1 MSAAYYP
8 QVQKIYVAYYGR
20 PADPAGLQYWAGQL
34 AANGGSLTAII
45 NAFGNSAESTAL
57 YAGADN
63 AAKVTAIY
71 QQLFN
76 RSPDSAGLAFYVNEL
91 SLGRMTAASIALNVA
106 NGATG
111 TDATYL
117 TNKQSVASSF
127 TDSLTT
133 DSAAAVAYA
142 GTTAANTA
150 RALISGVTTSAATTN
165 VASTIAAIKPG
176 GGAAATGQTFTLTT
190 SPSETVVGTSKNDA
204 VTALFTTSATTNAVQ
219 ASDSVTDSSTTDNDT
234 LTFDLAGDL
243 FSDVTTSAAPT
254 VRNIE
259 NLVFNV
265 NTSSANLAT
274 DVTYDNAAT
283 RLFVDGT
290 TMTGVKNYAFNLA
303 KAQSGVS
310 GVSLLSATADSTVTV
325 DSKLSSLIVGT
336 RAAGDAIN
344 IKMNNAGVPGTPAT
358 ATVANAAGDVTAS
371 GSGDFSLTATTA
383 TGAVTATGGKNL
395 TVSAA
400 GAGVVM
406 ASTTGGTATVTATA
420 ATLIDVSASSDVT
433 LTNSGAGSVKI
444 TSGGSITT
452 AGAQNATS
460 MTLTAAGA
468 STLGAANAVTSLTLS
483 GNGAAATFNRGSNT
497 ALANIQVSGDKN
509 VTLTGG
515 GDTLPAT
522 VTVTDTGTGTFTLRL
537 NGAATAHDFSGGLID
552 VLRFDTDQ
560 GGVITTVKDTQAI
573 TYTLDQGALSVTG
586 RPSATATSNAVTLI
600 LNDQVRNAAAVDFTG
615 LTLTDIKT
623 ATIDASADVTASGT
637 ANTFSLAGIVG
648 TSRNADVTING
659 GINNLT
665 IGTGND
671 LGTGS
676 LTVNTSGAIT
686 LGASTLTATRFDASK
701 SSGAV
706 TGTGLSNATTREIY
720 TGSAAD
726 TLTLN
731 GVGNADVRTGAGN
744 DVLTL
749 DNDSYSGN
757 LVSIDLGD
765 GTDTLVMQSG
775 TKLITGTA
783 GSVSLSGVEG
793 IRILQNGVTGTDQ
806 ISASVLSGKTYN
818 ITASAAG
825 AAGAL
830 DVVVLATDTVVD
842 LSTLNGSTAADTTIE
857 GMTFITNAGS
867 NTSKVS
873 IKGMTKAINT
883 ITGSSVADA
892 LVGGDLNDSFVY
904 LTDSVLFNA
913 AGAAIDTITGGAGN
927 ADVLT
932 VGGTTGTAFT
942 IVNTDVFTG
951 ITGVERIVSAANAA
965 GVNIALDVTAE
976 TAGINRVDTSAAIT
990 VAGSINVSEYVSTGV
1005 TLTGSNTMADTITG
1019 GGGADT
1025 ITGGTTDAAI
1035 DILDGGAGDD
1045 TFIYAELADLFAG
1058 NADSVDSIT
1067 GGTGNDT
1074 IRLSAATA
1082 GFTIAAT
1089 DTWGRVTGVERITT
1103 IATTAGSVS
1112 VTLAAGAETAGI
1124 DTVNLSA
1131 AAAGTNVINVS
1142 AFSAARGTTL
1152 VGGATVTTNITGGAG
1167 NDTITGGTAAET
1179 IDGGLGNDVISG
1191 GGGADSMLGGGGDDS
1206 ITGSSGADY
1215 IRIGTTGSA
1224 AGLAGNATV
1233 NGAAGNDTVVF
1244 AANATAAATIT
1255 GGAGD
1260 DSITLLLTHTGN
1272 VELVFGASASAN
1284 GYDTI
1289 GGFQDTGITGGGR
1302 HQLNFSAFLGAGY
1315 RIAGNNGIDT
1325 TVDKVLNSG
1334 TADVNIA
1341 NQLVVVDATAAG
1353 AGGQPGG
1360 AALTTANILSLI
1372 SGTGNALSMSAG
1384 KAVILADNNTNTQI
1398 FFIDAAL
1405 DGASGVSVSDIQ
1417 LVGILNSATA
1427 DTWTTA
1433 MFTG

>member
-1 MSAAYYP
+1 M
-8 QVQKIYVAYYGR
+8 
-20 PADPAGLQYWAGQL
+20 
-34 AANGGSLTAII
+34 
-45 NAFGNSAESTAL
+45 
-57 YAGADN
+57 
-63 AAKVTAIY
+63 
-71 QQLFN
+71 
-76 RSPDSAGLAFYVNEL
+76 
-91 SLGRMTAASIALNVA
+91 
-106 NGATG
+106 
-111 TDATYL
+111 
-117 TNKQSVASSF
+117 
-127 TDSLTT
+127 
-133 DSAAAVAYA
+133 
-142 GTTAANTA
+142 
-150 RALISGVTTSAATTN
+150 
-165 VASTIAAIKPG
+165 
-176 GGAAATGQTFTLTT
+176 
-190 SPSETVVGTSKNDA
+190 
-204 VTALFTTSATTNAVQ
+204 
-219 ASDSVTDSSTTDNDT
+219 TDSSTTDNDT

-290 TMTGVKNYAFNLA
+290 TMTGVKSYAFNLA

-383 TGAVTATGGKNL
+383 TGAVTATAGKNL

-452 AGAQNATS
+452 AGVQNATS

-497 ALANIQVSGDKN
+497 ALANIQISGDKD

-515 GDTLPAT
+515 GNTLPAT

-537 NGAATAHDFSGGLID
+537 DGAATAHDFSGGLID
-552 VLRFDTDQ
+552 VLRFDSNQT
-560 GGVITTVKDTQAI
+560 GVITTVKSGQAI
-573 TYTLDQGALSVTG
+573 TYTIDQGALSVTG

-648 TSRNADVTING
+648 TSQNADVTING

-686 LGASTLTATRFDASK
+686 LGTSTLTATRFDASK

-706 TGTGLSNATTREIY
+706 TGTGLSNATVREIY
-720 TGSAAD
+720 TGSGAD

-731 GVGNADVRTGAGN
+731 GVGNADIRTGSGN
-744 DVLTL
+744 DILTL
-749 DNDSYSGN
+749 DDASYTSNG
-757 LVSIDLGD
+757 VSIDLGD
-765 GTDTLVMQSG
+765 GTDILAMQAN
-775 TKLITGTA
+775 TKLITGAT
-783 GSVSLSGVEG
+783 GSISLAGVET
-793 IRILQNGVTGTDQ
+793 IRLVATNTTAANDQ
-806 ISASVLSGKTYN
+806 ISASVLSGKTYD
-818 ITASAAG
+818 IVAGSAG
-825 AAGAL
+825 ANGIYGII
-830 DVVVLATDTVVD
+830 VESTDTSVD
-842 LSTLNGSTAADTTIE
+842 LSTLKGSTAPDTTIE
-857 GMTFITNAGS
+857 GMTFVIDDKASTTQGI
-867 NTSKVS
+867 S
-873 IKGMTKAINT
+873 IKGVTKAINT
-883 ITGSSVADA
+883 ITGSSVADV
-892 LVGGDLNDSFVY
+892 LVGGDLNDSFIY
-904 LTDSVLFNA
+904 LTDDLLFNA
-913 AGAAIDTITGGAGN
+913 AGASIDSIAGGAGN

-932 VGGTTGTAFT
+932 VGGTTTAAFT
-942 IVNTDVFTG
+942 IANTDVFTG
-951 ITGVERIVSAANAA
+951 ITGVERIVSAANAT

-976 TAGINRVDTSAAIT
+976 TAGINVVDISAAIT

-1025 ITGGTTDAAI
+1025 ITGGTTDTAV
-1035 DILDGGAGDD
+1035 DILDGGAGND
-1045 TFIYAELADLFAG
+1045 TFIYSEIADLVNGTTALI
-1058 NADSVDSIT
+1058 DSIV
-1067 GGTGNDT
+1067 GGSGTDT

-1082 GFTIAAT
+1082 GFAIADNVSFA
-1089 DTWGRVTGVERITT
+1089 RASSIERITT
-1103 IATTAGSVS
+1103 IATTAGAISVDLDG
-1112 VTLAAGAETAGI
+1112 TAETAGVT
-1124 DTVNLSA
+1124 TVDLSA
-1131 AAAGTNVINVS
+1131 AGGASTVVIDVS
-1142 AFSAARGTTL
+1142 EYSAATGTTL
-1152 VGGATVTTNITGGAG
+1152 IGGATVKSDITGGAG
-1167 NDTITGGTAAET
+1167 SDTITGGTAAET

-1233 NGAAGNDTVVF
+1233 NGGAGNDTVVF

-1289 GGFQDTGITGGGR
+1289 AGFQDTGITGGGR

-1315 RIAGNNGIDT
+1315 RVAGNNGIDT
-1325 TVDKVLNSG
+1325 TVNKVLNTG
-1334 TADVNIA
+1334 TTDVNIA

-1417 LVGILNSATA
+1417 LVGILNLATA